1 MQDYIHIDTNNPL
14 HAQAYLLAAGHFL
27 SKWPQDWTAERLA
40 LALLADEYSVD
51 NQQEDQ
57 KQIEVWEAIAK
68 FELNPMDD
76 GSPFAFVEE
85 IINNL
90 AEDIIGFHIK
100 HSQKVINF
108 AEDVLGFHTRNSE
121 Q

>member
-1 MQDYIHIDTNNPL
+1 MQDYIHIDTRNPL
-14 HAQAYLLAAGHFL
+14 HAEAYLIAAGHFL
-27 SKWPQDWTAERLA
+27 SKWPQDWNAERLA

-57 KQIEVWEAIAK
+57 KQIKAWEAISK

-76 GSPFAFVEE
+76 ASPFAFVEE
-85 IINNL
+85 LINNL
-90 AEDIIGFHIK
+90 AEDF
-100 HSQKVINF
+100 V
-108 AEDVLGFHTRNSE
+108 GFHTKHSK